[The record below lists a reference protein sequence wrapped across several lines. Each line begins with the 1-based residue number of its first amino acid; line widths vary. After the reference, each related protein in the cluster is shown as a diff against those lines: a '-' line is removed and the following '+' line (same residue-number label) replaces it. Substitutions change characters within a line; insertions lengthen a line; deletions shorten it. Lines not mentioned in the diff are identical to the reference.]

1 MYLLRRLLLSV
12 LTLWLLSMLVYGLST
27 LVPGDPVLRFL
38 PDNPTQGGLQ
48 QLARAEQ
55 QYRRVAATL
64 GLDKPP
70 FYFSIRPAAWPD
82 TLYRIMPLTRR
93 QALDHL
99 TGRYGNWPLVQE
111 WHWALQRLER
121 ALASSSAA
129 AERKLLLDEA
139 QRLVASLGIADNP
152 LIIRTTLRQ
161 LGEVTAS
168 DTSLAAS
175 LLPLIEEAGLTFAR
189 LEDNA
194 TPERCYVPDFKWYG
208 LDNRY
213 HWWLG
218 QLLRRDMGI
227 SLLDSRPVR
236 DKLADALVWTLMLN
250 GLSLA
255 LVWLLGIPMGLWM
268 GKHAAHP
275 VARALAAALDLLY
288 SMPSMWV
295 AMLLLVFFTTP
306 MFGMDW
312 FEGIWLSDVPVRAS
326 AGERLRAMGH
336 HMVLPVV
343 CLTYPVLAFFV
354 RQLKGGM
361 VHALQ
366 QEYVWAARARGL
378 AEWTIAWRHAF
389 RNALFPLITL
399 AGQMVPRLFAGS
411 VIIETIFNIPGMGR
425 LIYEAILRQD
435 WPVAFAGVMIAAV
448 LTIAGYLLAD
458 MWYHRADPRVRFGP
472 ATA

>member
-38 PDNPTQGGLQ
+38 PDNPARGGLQ

-93 QALDHL
+93 RALDHL
-99 TGRYGNWPLVQE
+99 TGLYGNWPLVQE
-111 WHWALQRLER
+111 WHWALRRLEYV
-121 ALASSSAA
+121 LASLPAVP
-129 AERKLLLDEA
+129 EHRLLIDES

-161 LGEVTAS
+161 LGEVAAS
-168 DTSLAAS
+168 DTSFATS

-189 LEDNA
+189 LEDHA
-194 TPERCYVPDFKWYG
+194 TPQRCYVPDFKWYG

-213 HWWLG
+213 QWWLG

-250 GLSLA
+250 GLSLV
-255 LVWLLGIPMGLWM
+255 LVWLVGIPLGLWM
-268 GKHAAHP
+268 GKHATHP
-275 VARALAAALDLLY
+275 LARALAAALDLLY

-306 MFGMDW
+306 MFGMNW
-312 FEGIWLSDVPVRAS
+312 FEGIWLSDVPVHAS
-326 AGERLRAMGH
+326 VGARLRAMSR
-336 HMVLPVV
+336 HMILPVI

-354 RQLKGGM
+354 RQLKDGLT
-361 VHALQ
+361 HALR
-366 QEYVWAARARGL
+366 QEYVRAARARGL
-378 AEWTIAWRHAF
+378 AEWAIAWRHAF

-411 VIIETIFNIPGMGR
+411 VIIETIFNIPGIGR
-425 LIYEAILRQD
+425 LIYDAILRQD
-435 WPVAFAGVMIAAV
+435 WPVAFAGVMITAV
-448 LTIAGYLLAD
+448 LTILGYLLAD
-458 MWYHRADPRVRFGP
+458 LLYYRADPRVRF
-472 ATA
+472 ARAVA